1 MIHAT
6 ADIPVVD
13 ERVHEYL
20 LLDDLLELG
29 LLVEEVAVVVV
40 ADNDG
45 VVLRGQVQDE
55 PVVVADDAAAAH
67 LQGLIINY

>member
-1 MIHAT
+1 MDSTYSNTLHESCANT
-6 ADIPVVD
+6 PVVD

-40 ADNDG
+40 ADHDG

-55 PVVVADDAAAAH
+55 PILTIV
-67 LQGLIINY
+67 N